1 MAARGALDDLVGQ
14 PALRLLTM
22 SVPVRVVGMV
32 ASVGQVPGTMP
43 AMDLA
48 TQGSGLNT
56 TTVPMDAED
65 LLRALISGKVD
76 VMVG

>member
-1 MAARGALDDLVGQ
+1 
-14 PALRLLTM
+14 M